1 MSIKIDDAYLY
12 EHMPKVERELMD
24 RIPPEEEL
32 DHKFSRRFERKMKK
46 LMKEERRTPKERKV
60 YRGMK
65 LAFAAIAVVALIAFS
80 SVMSVKA
87 YRFRIVEFFVEV
99 FTELT
104 SYSVQEERPD
114 WDAIAMVEPSYLPE
128 GYSVIRRSES
138 DLECFVWYENSMGE
152 KIHYMQTSNS
162 SSNRLIDTETCVE
175 KKLSIQKQEVIVIK
189 DADMYTVYWNDKEH
203 VYSII
208 GATTMD
214 LAELI
219 NMARS
224 VIDKMK

>member
-87 YRFRIVEFFVEV
+87 YRFRIIEFFVEV

-114 WDAIAMVEPSYLPE
+114 GEEIIPIEPSYVPD
-128 GYSVIRRSES
+128 GYEEMRRFTNNSEN
-138 DLECFVWYENSMGE
+138 FIWYINTNSI
-152 KIHYMQTSNS
+152 KSCHFLQFKLFS
-162 SSNRLIDTETCVE
+162 S
-175 KKLSIQKQEVIVIK
+175 K
-189 DADMYTVYWNDKEH
+189 
-203 VYSII
+203 
-208 GATTMD
+208 
-214 LAELI
+214 
-219 NMARS
+219 
-224 VIDKMK
+224 